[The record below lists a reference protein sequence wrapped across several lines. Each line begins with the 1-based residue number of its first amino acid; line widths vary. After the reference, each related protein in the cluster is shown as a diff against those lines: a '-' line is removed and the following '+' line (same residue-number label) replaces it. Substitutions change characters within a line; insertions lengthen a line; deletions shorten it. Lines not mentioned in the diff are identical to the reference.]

1 MVLFRGF
8 LLTFILILTA
18 TATVAQPTRV
28 LWWNG
33 TPDYP
38 PQSFAHHRQTMA
50 NHLSAY
56 RGGGAFEATFQS
68 SLRGGELA
76 SHLAGRSYDVLVLD
90 LTSINQILDQR
101 DLEALKSFYASGRDA
116 LMFDGSLWIRS
127 ASINP
132 TTNYPGQNGATGN
145 LMVNQISA
153 IARNGG
159 GILFGTDHDQYQANA
174 NHAINALLPGVG
186 FTGYTIPSTDGEF
199 IGDVLLREREPVIAS
214 DILRHWDSVPS
225 QGEAPVGTFAD
236 FMGRPV
242 TLFSL
247 VETADKPGGGRKRPY
262 VSASFDP
269 GDRRTAIDAET
280 EDFGNIPT
288 RKGP

>member
-1 MVLFRGF
+1 MLFRI
-8 LLTFILILTA
+8 LLIALGLIVA
-18 TATVAQPTRV
+18 ATVSTAQPARV

-38 PQSFAHHRQTMA
+38 PQSYAHHRQTMA
-50 NHLSAY
+50 NFLTGY
-56 RGGGAFEATFQS
+56 RGGGVFEATFQT

-76 SHLAGRSYDVLVLD
+76 AHLSGRNYDVIVLD
-90 LTSINQILDQR
+90 LTSLNQILNQS
-101 DLEALKSFYASGRDA
+101 DLEAIKSFYASGRTA

-127 ASINP
+127 TAINA
-132 TTNYPGQNGATGN
+132 TTNFPGQNGATGN
-145 LMVNQISA
+145 LLVNQISA

-159 GILFGTDHDQYQANA
+159 GILFGTDHDQYQTNANA
-174 NHAINALLPGVG
+174 ATQAILPGIG

-199 IGDVLLREREPVIAS
+199 IGDTLLREREPVIAS
-214 DILRHWDSVPS
+214 DILRHWDSIPS
-225 QGEAPVGTFAD
+225 QGEAPVGTFQD

-242 TLFSL
+242 TLYSL

-269 GDRRTAIDAET
+269 GERRTAIDAET
-280 EDFGNIPT
+280 EDFGKIPT
-288 RKGP
+288 RRGP